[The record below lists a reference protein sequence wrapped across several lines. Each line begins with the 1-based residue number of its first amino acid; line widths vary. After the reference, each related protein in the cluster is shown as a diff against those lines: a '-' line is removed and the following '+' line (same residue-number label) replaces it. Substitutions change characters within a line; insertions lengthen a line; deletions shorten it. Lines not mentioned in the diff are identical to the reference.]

1 MVYMDPIQQSAPSW
15 LVSSVGSALH
25 RYLRGHEFK
34 SRSGLNFFRSYFN
47 YYFVSVYSCEDLL
60 YWFLH
65 RSAHIFHI
73 STTIRHVPLKI
84 ITIKNE

>member
-47 YYFVSVYSCEDLL
+47 YYFVFIAAKISYIGFFTVV
-60 YWFLH
+60 
-65 RSAHIFHI
+65 HIYFI
-73 STTIRHVPLKI
+73 YLQLFVMYLSK
-84 ITIKNE
+84 